1 MHPTRRVLI
10 ACAAALI
17 LPAGPSA
24 WAASA
29 ADIDREAAF
38 ALERLYAKSPLAK
51 ELGGKA
57 EAVLVFPTIT
67 KAGLMVGG
75 QYGEGA
81 LRKGGKTVAYYSSMA
96 GSYGLQAGVQ
106 SFSYV
111 MFLMNR
117 TAVDSLD
124 ASGGWEVGVGPSVV
138 VVDEAVGRTLSV
150 TTAKG
155 DVYAFVFGQSGLMAG
170 AGLQG
175 TKIKRIQK

>member
-1 MHPTRRVLI
+1 VHPTRRFLV
-10 ACAAALI
+10 ACAAALV

-29 ADIDREAAF
+29 AEIDADAAA
-38 ALERLYAKSPLAK
+38 ALDRLYARSSLAK

-57 EAVLVFPTIT
+57 EAVLVFPSIT

-81 LRKGGKTVAYYSSMA
+81 LRQGGKTVAYYSSA
-96 GSYGLQAGVQ
+96 AASYGFQAGVQ
-106 SFSYV
+106 TFSYV
-111 MFLMNR
+111 MFLMNK
-117 TAVDSLD
+117 TAVDSLN

-150 TTAKG
+150 TTARG
-155 DVYAFVFGQSGLMAG
+155 DVYAFVFGQAGLMAG

-175 TKIKRIQK
+175 TKITRIRK